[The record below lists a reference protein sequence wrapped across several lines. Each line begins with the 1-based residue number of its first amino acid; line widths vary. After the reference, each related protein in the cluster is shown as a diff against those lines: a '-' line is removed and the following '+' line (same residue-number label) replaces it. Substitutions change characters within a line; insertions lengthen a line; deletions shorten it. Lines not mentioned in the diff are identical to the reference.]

1 MKTTRTRRLV
11 FVLAIAVT
19 MLVAAPVA
27 SAATINMNIR
37 WSGST
42 TQSPLVGPAGGLG
55 ETWNNFQTNANQSA
69 LLDSTGA
76 PTSVGYTTNLGGPD
90 RWGWPPN
97 LELILD
103 GLRNFDTSS
112 TNSQQFTFNGLT
124 VGAQYDVYLAS
135 ANLNS
140 GQRHSGDWWTPN
152 TTDTVGPQTSSNI
165 AGINGT
171 TWEEGNNYVLFEN
184 VVADTVGKIVF
195 NGHSNTKAEVGF
207 DPRLPL
213 NGFQLVEDTSVPPPE
228 SLSFLNVNIYAGS
241 AQTGL
246 VGPAGGFGETWNQ
259 FNTTSASGLVDSDG
273 AATSAGY
280 TSTNLHGPWNWGNP
294 SLGLIAS
301 GAANFDTG
309 ANNSQRFV
317 INGLTEGDVF
327 DLWIA
332 SANVNNGQRSQGE
345 WTMINPTT
353 SATVQT
359 ADNTGGIN
367 GDTWELG
374 NNYLLFENVVV
385 DANGEIVLTGH
396 ARRDNSYDTRL
407 PINGFQLTRI
417 PAAQGDIPEPAT
429 MALLGLAA
437 CGLGGYVKRR
447 KRS

>member
-1 MKTTRTRRLV
+1 MMIATRTRTLA
-11 FVLAIAVT
+11 FVLAIAAT
-19 MLVAAPVA
+19 MLVAGSVA
-27 SAATINMNIR
+27 SAAIINMNIR

-55 ETWNNFQTNANQSA
+55 ETWNNFQTSGNQSA

-112 TNSQQFTFNGLT
+112 TNSQAFTINGLT
-124 VGAQYDVYLAS
+124 VGVQYDLWIAS

-140 GQRHSGDWWTPN
+140 SQRSQGEWTMINPTASATVQTVDN
-152 TTDTVGPQTSSNI
+152 TAN
-165 AGINGT
+165 INGT
-171 TWEEGNNYVLFEN
+171 TWELGNNYVLFEN
-184 VVADTVGKIVF
+184 VVADIFGEIAVT
-195 NGHSNTKAEVGF
+195 GHSRDDNSYDT
-207 DPRLPL
+207 RLPL

-228 SLSFLNVNIYAGS
+228 SLTFLNVNIYRPDP
-241 AQTGL
+241 QTGL
-246 VGPAGGFGETWNQ
+246 VGPAGGLGETWNQ
-259 FNTTSASGLVDSDG
+259 LNTNSANGLLDSDG
-273 AATSAGY
+273 AVTSAGY
-280 TSTNLHGPWNWGNP
+280 TSTNLGGPDQWGTP

-301 GAANFDTG
+301 GLRNFDTG
-309 ANNSQRFV
+309 ANNSQQFV
-317 INGLTEGDVF
+317 INGLTEGDLYDV
-327 DLWIA
+327 WIA

-353 SATVQT
+353 SAAVQT

-385 DANGEIVLTGH
+385 DASGEIVLDGH
-396 ARRDNSYDTRL
+396 ARRDNSFDTRL
-407 PINGFQLTRI
+407 PLNGFQLTRI
-417 PAAQGDIPEPAT
+417 AAAVPEPST
-429 MALLGLAA
+429 FLLGCLGLLGL
-437 CGLGGYVKRR
+437 CVLRR
-447 KRS
+447 RRRRS